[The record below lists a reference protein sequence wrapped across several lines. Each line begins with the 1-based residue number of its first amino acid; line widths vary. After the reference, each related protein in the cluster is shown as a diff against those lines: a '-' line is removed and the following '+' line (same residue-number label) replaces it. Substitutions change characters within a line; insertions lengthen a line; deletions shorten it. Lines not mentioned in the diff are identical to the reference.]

1 MEFLIESHQ
10 KYSDRVEGPISEFS
24 KSDVDNIIYFKNFKV
39 KKKECRHIHMDSLSL
54 QQMTETRTAS
64 ITEVVKNYGSQLL
77 RFINSKV
84 AKTEDAEDILQ
95 EVWFQT
101 SRLTNL
107 NELENVGAWLYSVT
121 RNKIIDSYRKK
132 KTESLEDF
140 VYQDEDGELNVKDIL
155 LADDSNNPEI
165 AMFKDMFW
173 DELMNALNEL
183 PEKQKK
189 VYVQNELEDKTLQE
203 IADEEGE
210 NIKTIIS
217 RKSYAVKHLR
227 KRLQRLYNDLKN

>member
-1 MEFLIESHQ
+1 
-10 KYSDRVEGPISEFS
+10 
-24 KSDVDNIIYFKNFKV
+24 
-39 KKKECRHIHMDSLSL
+39 MDLLSL
-54 QQMTETRTAS
+54 QPMAETKSVS

-84 AKTEDAEDILQ
+84 AKAEDAEDILQ

-173 DELMNALNEL
+173 DELMNALDEL
-183 PEKQKK
+183 PEKQRR
-189 VYVQNELEDKTLQE
+189 VYVQNELEDKTLQQ
-203 IADEEGE
+203 IADAEGE

-227 KRLQRLYNDLKN
+227 KKMQRLYNDLKN

>member
-1 MEFLIESHQ
+1 
-10 KYSDRVEGPISEFS
+10 
-24 KSDVDNIIYFKNFKV
+24 
-39 KKKECRHIHMDSLSL
+39 MDSLSL
-54 QQMTETRTAS
+54 QQMTETRSAS

-155 LADDSNNPEI
+155 LADETNNPEI
-165 AMFKDMFW
+165 AMFKDLFW
-173 DELMNALNEL
+173 EELMKALDEL
-183 PEKQKK
+183 PEKQKR
-189 VYVQNELEDKTLQE
+189 VYIQNELEDRTLQE

-227 KRLQRLYNDLKN
+227 KSLRKLYDDLKD

>member
-1 MEFLIESHQ
+1 
-10 KYSDRVEGPISEFS
+10 
-24 KSDVDNIIYFKNFKV
+24 
-39 KKKECRHIHMDSLSL
+39 MDSLSL
-54 QQMTETRTAS
+54 QQMTETRSAS

-173 DELMNALNEL
+173 DELMKALDEL
-183 PEKQKK
+183 PEKQRK

-227 KRLQRLYNDLKN
+227 KKLQRLYNDLKN

>member
-1 MEFLIESHQ
+1 
-10 KYSDRVEGPISEFS
+10 
-24 KSDVDNIIYFKNFKV
+24 
-39 KKKECRHIHMDSLSL
+39 MDSLSL
-54 QQMTETRTAS
+54 QPMAETKSVS

-165 AMFKDMFW
+165 AMFKDLFW
-173 DELMNALNEL
+173 EELMKALDEL
-183 PEKQKK
+183 PEKQRK
-189 VYVQNELEDKTLQE
+189 VYVQNELEDRTLQE

-227 KRLQRLYNDLKN
+227 KKLQRLYNDLKN

>member
-1 MEFLIESHQ
+1 
-10 KYSDRVEGPISEFS
+10 
-24 KSDVDNIIYFKNFKV
+24 
-39 KKKECRHIHMDSLSL
+39 MDSLSL
-54 QQMTETRTAS
+54 QQMTETKSVS
-64 ITEVVKNYGSQLL
+64 ITDVVKNYGSQLL

-173 DELMNALNEL
+173 DELMKALDEL

>member
-1 MEFLIESHQ
+1 
-10 KYSDRVEGPISEFS
+10 
-24 KSDVDNIIYFKNFKV
+24 
-39 KKKECRHIHMDSLSL
+39 MDSLSL
-54 QQMTETRTAS
+54 QQMTETRSAS

-155 LADDSNNPEI
+155 LADDSNNPEVG
-165 AMFKDMFW
+165 MFKDLFW
-173 DELMNALNEL
+173 EELMKALDEL
-183 PEKQKK
+183 PEKQRR

-203 IADEEGE
+203 IADAEGE

-227 KRLQRLYNDLKN
+227 KRMQRLYNDLKN

>member
-1 MEFLIESHQ
+1 
-10 KYSDRVEGPISEFS
+10 
-24 KSDVDNIIYFKNFKV
+24 
-39 KKKECRHIHMDSLSL
+39 MDSLSL
-54 QQMTETRTAS
+54 QPMAETKSVS

-84 AKTEDAEDILQ
+84 AKAEDAEDILQ

-173 DELMNALNEL
+173 DELMNALDEL
-183 PEKQKK
+183 PEKQRR
-189 VYVQNELEDKTLQE
+189 VYVQNELEDKTLQQ
-203 IADEEGE
+203 IADAEGE

-227 KRLQRLYNDLKN
+227 KKMQRLYNDLKN

>member
-1 MEFLIESHQ
+1 
-10 KYSDRVEGPISEFS
+10 
-24 KSDVDNIIYFKNFKV
+24 
-39 KKKECRHIHMDSLSL
+39 MDALSL
-54 QQMTETRTAS
+54 LQMTETRSAS

-155 LADDSNNPEI
+155 LADDSNSPEVG
-165 AMFKDMFW
+165 MFKDLFW
-173 DELMNALNEL
+173 EELMKALEEL
-183 PEKQKK
+183 PEKQKR

-203 IADEEGE
+203 IADAEGE

-227 KRLQRLYNDLKN
+227 KKMQRLYNDLKN

>member
-1 MEFLIESHQ
+1 
-10 KYSDRVEGPISEFS
+10 
-24 KSDVDNIIYFKNFKV
+24 
-39 KKKECRHIHMDSLSL
+39 MDSLSL
-54 QQMTETRTAS
+54 QQMTETRSAS

-155 LADDSNNPEI
+155 LADDSNNPEVG
-165 AMFKDMFW
+165 MFKDLFW
-173 DELMNALNEL
+173 EELMKALDEL
-183 PEKQKK
+183 PEKQKR

-203 IADEEGE
+203 IADAEGE

-227 KRLQRLYNDLKN
+227 KRMQRLYNDLKN